1 MPDLLE
7 GAVFGDLDDAVRNR
21 DRVGI
26 PTLIGR
32 AQAAVVDLR
41 GPITFMGF
49 SLGASAA
56 EFLAAGHPAAAGA
69 VLMHGALPLPMVF
82 AERWRANVPVVVHA
96 MADDPWVDPAAVV
109 AMLAG
114 LGVDRVLTSGGAARA
129 VEGTATLKAMVAAS
143 GGVQVMAGGGVSV
156 CDVPSL
162 VALGVDAVHL
172 SAKRAVDRRSGSWVS
187 LGAATTSGEQDTHF
201 VTDGAVVAAAHE
213 SLQLA
218 QGPRRVLP

>member
-1 MPDLLE
+1 MRIARRSTDQATPAPPKETAVPGRQIVLFHSALGLRPAVHDWADRLRGDGHAVLVPDLLE

-109 AMLAG
+109 ALGEAVRAAGAEFESFVYPGAGHLFADPGLPEFDAPAADLMFSRVREFLA
-114 LGVDRVLTSGGAARA
+114 RPA
-129 VEGTATLKAMVAAS
+129 
-143 GGVQVMAGGGVSV
+143 
-156 CDVPSL
+156 
-162 VALGVDAVHL
+162 
-172 SAKRAVDRRSGSWVS
+172 
-187 LGAATTSGEQDTHF
+187 
-201 VTDGAVVAAAHE
+201 
-213 SLQLA
+213 
-218 QGPRRVLP
+218 

>member
-1 MPDLLE
+1 VPDLLE

-109 AMLAG
+109 ALGEAVRAAGAEFESFVYPGAGHLFADPGLPEFDAPAADLMFSRVREFLA
-114 LGVDRVLTSGGAARA
+114 RPA
-129 VEGTATLKAMVAAS
+129 
-143 GGVQVMAGGGVSV
+143 
-156 CDVPSL
+156 
-162 VALGVDAVHL
+162 
-172 SAKRAVDRRSGSWVS
+172 
-187 LGAATTSGEQDTHF
+187 
-201 VTDGAVVAAAHE
+201 
-213 SLQLA
+213 
-218 QGPRRVLP
+218 